1 MPGSLP
7 EPPPGGTGAGV
18 GGPPPPEPP
27 PPRRSRAPVVVAVLT
42 LAGLVAAGVAVA
54 VFTRGSDPCRDAS
67 FVSER
72 FGYCLDVVGAWQADA
87 GTLGPAQVDTLA
99 LPAAPGFVTIQATT
113 LDPGTSLQAFA
124 DAVRSRDQTAGYRP
138 TDPTPRTVDGVDAL
152 QWDVSAA
159 EGIGTTSQ
167 AREIVFVRDDVGWR
181 VQLGDTPASFPA
193 DAADLDRMLESW
205 RFS

>member
-1 MPGSLP
+1 MGRPGPLP
-7 EPPPGGTGAGV
+7 EPPPGGTTP

-27 PPRRSRAPVVVAVLT
+27 PPRRSRAPIVLASLV

-54 VFTRGSDPCRDAS
+54 IFAGGSDPCRDAS

-87 GTLGPAQVDTLA
+87 GTLASAQVDTLT
-99 LPAAPGFVTIQATT
+99 LPAAPGFVTIQAAT
-113 LDPGTSLQAFA
+113 LEPGTSLESFA
-124 DAVRSRDQTAGYRP
+124 EDVRSRDQTAGYRA
-138 TDPTPRTVDGVDAL
+138 TDPSPRTIDGVDAL
-152 QWDVSAA
+152 QWDVAAA

-167 AREIVFVRDDVGWR
+167 VREIVFVRDDVGWR
-181 VQLGDTPASFPA
+181 VQLGDTPQGFAA